1 MTFWTAFKEMIGPI
15 YGFVIQVLVPTVI
28 VMSAICLLTMMLSKN
43 EKAVTAS
50 RAWLKRIL
58 LAAGALLFLG
68 LFATAMYGVI
78 TTIFDTSGQM
88 PAIKG

>member
-1 MTFWTAFKEMIGPI
+1 MKRS
-15 YGFVIQVLVPTVI
+15 QR
-28 VMSAICLLTMMLSKN
+28 
-43 EKAVTAS
+43 VTA
-50 RAWLKRIL
+50 AI